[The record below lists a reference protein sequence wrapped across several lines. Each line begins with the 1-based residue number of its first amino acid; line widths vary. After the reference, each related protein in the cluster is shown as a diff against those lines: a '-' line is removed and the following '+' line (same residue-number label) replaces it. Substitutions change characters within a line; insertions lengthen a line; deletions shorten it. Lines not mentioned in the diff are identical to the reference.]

1 VTAINL
7 FRGHVDH
14 LNHQSSYTLRRVQ
27 GQGPHYSD
35 NHDISKAF
43 NEGAFQGTGGGVVM
57 GLGVASTMCGIDSI
71 HNAFPLFRAIGS
83 HLFRP
88 FAASTPVSTG
98 PVVEPAVIGA
108 AEHLVVGAP
117 VVSFPG
123 FFRVAAGTPVAE
135 VMVGASVPVA
145 GEMMMGPALAAA
157 PEVALAATP
166 LTMALAAPAILPLTG
181 FVAGLGM
188 VGGGFALATHH
199 VFW

>member
-1 VTAINL
+1 MTAINL

-27 GQGPHYSD
+27 GQSPHYSD
-35 NHDISKAF
+35 NPDISKAF
-43 NEGAFQGTGGGVVM
+43 DAGAFQGTGGGVVM

-108 AEHLVVGAP
+108 VEHFVVGRATLSGFN
-117 VVSFPG
+117 VVT
-123 FFRVAAGTPVAE
+123 GTPVAE
-135 VMVGASVPVA
+135 VMMGAPVA
-145 GEMMMGPALAAA
+145 GEMMMGPVLAAA
-157 PEVALAATP
+157 PEVAFAATP

-188 VGGGFALATHH
+188 VGGGFAMATHH

>member
-1 VTAINL
+1 MTAINL

-43 NEGAFQGTGGGVVM
+43 NEGALQGSGGGTLM
-57 GLGVASTMCGIDSI
+57 GWGSATTMYSLLHIDS
-71 HNAFPLFRAIGS
+71 AFPLLRSIGS

-108 AEHLVVGAP
+108 VEHFVVGRATLSGFN
-117 VVSFPG
+117 VVT
-123 FFRVAAGTPVAE
+123 GTPVAE
-135 VMVGASVPVA
+135 VMMGAPVA
-145 GEMMMGPALAAA
+145 GEMMMGPVLAAA
-157 PEVALAATP
+157 PEVAFAATP

-188 VGGGFALATHH
+188 VGGGFAMATHH

>member
-1 VTAINL
+1 MTAINL

-27 GQGPHYSD
+27 GHGPHYSD
-35 NHDISKAF
+35 NLDINKAF
-43 NEGAFQGTGGGVVM
+43 NEGALQGSGGGALM
-57 GLGVASTMCGIDSI
+57 GLGSATNMYSLLHIDS
-71 HNAFPLFRAIGS
+71 AFPLFRAIGS
-83 HLFRP
+83 HFFRP
-88 FAASTPVSTG
+88 FATSAPVSAG
-98 PVVEPAVIGA
+98 PALEPAVIGA
-108 AEHLVVGAP
+108 VEHLVVGAP

-123 FFRVAAGTPVAE
+123 FSVAAGTPVAE

-145 GEMMMGPALAAA
+145 GEMMMGPVLAAA